1 MGRIDILFY
10 DLFVALTIMIT
21 SFTLFMTVQLI
32 SYRGFGFNIYK
43 TILKYMNKELYY
55 ERR

>member
-1 MGRIDILFY
+1 MGRIDILIY

-21 SFTLFMTVQLI
+21 GFTLFMMVQLI
-32 SYRGFGFNIYK
+32 SYRGFGFNLYK
-43 TILKYMNKELYY
+43 TILKYINKELYY